1 MAQNFVQSK
10 VKPSKVTMFEKSSCP
25 FCVRAK
31 GILTKYKFKEGH
43 LEIIDISKLDFMSS
57 LQQYF
62 MQTTGESTPFTCGNT
77 FRIGLK
83 MTHKLLSME
92 SDLQTKVPR
101 IYIGEKCIG
110 GCSDLVP
117 LENSGELEKA
127 LESMGALHV

>member
-62 MQTTGESTPFTCGNT
+62 MQTTGEST
-77 FRIGLK
+77 
-83 MTHKLLSME
+83 
-92 SDLQTKVPR
+92 VPR

>member
-1 MAQNFVQSK
+1 MAQSFVQSK
-10 VKPSKVTMFEKSSCP
+10 LKPSKVTMFEKPTCP

-31 GILTKYKFKEGH
+31 GVLTKYNFKDGH
-43 LEIIDISKLDFMSS
+43 LEIIDICKLDFMSS

-62 MQTTGESTPFTCGNT
+62 KQSTGEST
-77 FRIGLK
+77 
-83 MTHKLLSME
+83 
-92 SDLQTKVPR
+92 VPR

-127 LESMGALHV
+127 LQSIGALSD